1 MRQAIAIA
9 TALTIALAAAA
20 GHAQGP
26 GPSQPPAATFKT
38 DVNFIEVH
46 AVVTDARGEFV
57 ADLRPDD
64 FVIYEAGRRQTPT
77 VFQLVNTPVQA
88 RALASGAPLVEPDV
102 RETTPRFDGRLFV
115 LVLDDLHT
123 SALRSPLVKR
133 AARQFVE
140 RHLGEHDLAAVVHTS
155 GRNDAAQDL
164 TPSRQRLLAAVDK
177 FQGQKLP
184 SITGERLAVHLNDRD
199 MERAVASSAGDGT
212 ASTTPSTE
220 RPDDPRDAERGMNA
234 QRTLG
239 AVRSI
244 AEWMANVPG
253 RRKALVLFS
262 EGIEYDIYDVFNNRA
277 ASGILADAR
286 AAVAAAQ
293 RANVVVYAVDPRGL
307 TLLGDEAITIASLSD
322 DPHVDYGT
330 TRGFQN
336 ELLMAQESLISLA
349 EQTGGLAVVRN
360 NDIAGGLTRIEHDT
374 SRYYVL
380 GYTADLAGSPG
391 KFRTIEVKVRR
402 PGLKVRARQGYVPA
416 DLKSAA
422 RRHHEVKAGTSP
434 ALVAALTNP
443 VPVGDVPIRVWAA
456 PFKGTGKLHSIAVAV
471 EIAGTA
477 LKYQSRDDR
486 FYEDLELSIVAADP
500 DGKVR
505 GADRRTMNLKLRPE
519 THQKVLAGGVRL
531 LSRLD
536 VPPGRYQLRVGVHES
551 NGGAVGTVPIDVE
564 VPAYEKAPFALSGLV
579 ITSSAA
585 PRLVTPTPDPR
596 LKAALPLPPVV
607 TRSFSQAETVSVF
620 AEIYDR
626 STPTPH
632 DVDVRLVVRPAS
644 GGNPV
649 FTAADVRKMEASGAT
664 RTDGYKVDI
673 PLKDVPAGDYVVT
686 LEAASRAGQFSA
698 SRAVPFKVSRAD
710 VLTH

>member
-9 TALTIALAAAA
+9 TALTITAAAAA
-20 GHAQGP
+20 GHAQGT
-26 GPSQPPAATFKT
+26 GTSQQPAATFKT
-38 DVNFIEVH
+38 DVNVIEVH

-57 ADLRPDD
+57 PDLRPDD
-64 FVIYEAGRRQTPT
+64 FEIYEAGRRQTAT

-88 RALASGAPLVEPDV
+88 RAIAAGTPLVEPDV
-102 RETTPRFDGRLFV
+102 RETSPRFDGRLFV

-123 SALRSPLVKR
+123 SALRSQLVKR

-140 RHLGEHDLAAVVHTS
+140 RHLGERDLAAIVHTS
-155 GRNDAAQDL
+155 GRADAAQDL
-164 TPSRQRLLAAVDK
+164 TPSRRLLLSAVDK

-199 MERAVASSAGDGT
+199 LERAAASSAGDGT
-212 ASTTPSTE
+212 SSTAPSTG

-239 AVRSI
+239 AVRNI
-244 AEWMANVPG
+244 ADWMANVPG

-277 ASGILADAR
+277 ASGILADAKE
-286 AAVAAAQ
+286 AVAAAQ

-307 TLLGDEAITIASLSD
+307 TQLGDEAITIASLSD

-330 TRGFQN
+330 TRGFRN

-349 EQTGGLAVVRN
+349 EQTGGLAVVGN

-380 GYTADLAGSPG
+380 GYVADLAGSPG
-391 KFRTIEVKVRR
+391 KFRNIEVKVRR
-402 PGLKVRARQGYVPA
+402 PGLKVRARRGYVPA
-416 DLKSAA
+416 DVKTAVNRDSK
-422 RRHHEVKAGTSP
+422 VKAGTSP
-434 ALVAALTNP
+434 ALTAALTNP

-456 PFKGTGKLHSIAVAV
+456 PFKGTGKLHSIALAV

-477 LKYQSRDDR
+477 LKYQARDGR
-486 FYEDLELSIVAADP
+486 FYEDLELSVVAADP
-500 DGKVR
+500 EGKVR
-505 GADRRTMNLKLRPE
+505 GSDRRTMNLKLRPD
-519 THQKVLAGGVRL
+519 THQRVVAGGVRL

-551 NGGAVGTVPIDVE
+551 TGGAVGTVPIDIE
-564 VPAYEKAPFALSGLV
+564 VPAYEKTPLALSGLV

-585 PRLVTPTPDPR
+585 ARLVTPTPDPQ

-607 TRSFSQAETVSVF
+607 SRTFSQAETLSVF

-626 STPTPH
+626 TTPTPH
-632 DVDVRLVVRPAS
+632 DLDVRLVVRPVS
-644 GGNPV
+644 GGDPV
-649 FTAADVRKMEASGAT
+649 FTMADVRKMEASGAT

-673 PLKDVPAGDYVVT
+673 PLKDVPAGEYVVT
-686 LEAASRAGQFSA
+686 VDASSRGGQFSA
-698 SRAVPFKVSRAD
+698 SRAVPFKVAKAD
-710 VLTH
+710 ALTH